1 MVHNPTTLP
10 SKYALPVKSTPKVR
24 IITSLSL
31 AVVLV
36 STVAWL
42 GLGHITGSIK
52 RVDAFAGIKDR
63 PVRASSAVN
72 YLLVGSDTREGLT
85 KAELKALRVGST
97 ASAAGAR
104 SDTVLLVHIS
114 KSRDKAVIISLPRD
128 TLVTIPAHTS
138 TVTGKTVPPMQA
150 KLNAAFNYGG
160 APLLIRVIESKTNLR
175 IDHYVEINF
184 AGFAHVVDALG
195 GIQVCSKVNIN
206 DPKSHLVLS
215 AGVHTLDGIQALKYV
230 RTRDFDGMGDL
241 GRMQRQQ
248 QFMSSVL
255 RKATSTGVLLNP
267 IKMLNFFNA
276 ALATVK
282 TDSALNSGDLITLA
296 KQMKNLSASK
306 VRTLTVPLSNVNYVV
321 PYVGS
326 TVLWDPVLAPQL
338 WQRLRDDLPIV
349 DVVTPTPKASTQS
362 TAKATVKS
370 TLKPS
375 ASASATPTFI
385 DKFKTRTAS
394 ENPCGA
400 LKY

>member
-1 MVHNPTTLP
+1 M
-10 SKYALPVKSTPKVR
+10 SA
-24 IITSLSL
+24 I
-31 AVVLV
+31 
-36 STVAWL
+36 AWL
-42 GLGHITGSIK
+42 GLGHVTGSLK
-52 RVDAFAGIKDR
+52 RVDAFAGLKSR
-63 PVRASSAVN
+63 PEKASSAVN

-85 KAELKALRVGST
+85 KAELKALRVGSI
-97 ASAAGAR
+97 ASAAGKR
-104 SDTVLLVHIS
+104 SDTILLVHIS
-114 KSRDKAVIISLPRD
+114 KARDKAFIISLPRD
-128 TLVTIPAHTS
+128 TLVTIPQHTS
-138 TVTGKTVPPMQA
+138 STGKVIAPFKA
-150 KLNAAFNYGG
+150 KLNAAFNYGD
-160 APLLIRVIESKTNLR
+160 APLLIQVIESMTNLR

-184 AGFAHVVDALG
+184 AGFAHMVDSLG
-195 GIQVCSKVNIN
+195 GIQVCTKTNIN
-206 DPKSHLVLS
+206 DPKSHLVLA

-267 IKMLNFFNA
+267 IKMLNFINA

-296 KQMKNLSASK
+296 KQMRNLSASK

-338 WQRLRDDLPIV
+338 WERLRKDLPIV
-349 DVVTPTPKASTQS
+349 DVVAPSPSASSS
-362 TAKATVKS
+362 TTSTSKPSAKATA
-370 TLKPS
+370 S
-375 ASASATPTFI
+375 ASASASPTII